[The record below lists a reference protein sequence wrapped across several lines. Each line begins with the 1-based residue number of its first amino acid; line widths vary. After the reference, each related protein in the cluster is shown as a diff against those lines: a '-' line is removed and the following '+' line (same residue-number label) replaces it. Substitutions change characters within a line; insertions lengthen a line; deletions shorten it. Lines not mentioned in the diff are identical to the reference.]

1 MAIRAEIA
9 ESGSTIE
16 LLFPYSTAAVKAV
29 KAIPGARFVPP
40 ERGGPSWRIPL
51 TLKSAR
57 LMRETFG
64 LGIKHGPNLRAWG
77 KAAVREERELKALA
91 MADDGQLERL
101 PRVLPVLAAALYPY
115 QRADV
120 AFMARNNLI
129 NANEPGLGKTLETIA
144 ATHEMEPIS
153 GARLVLAPSTALR
166 SVWQAEIERWTSDR
180 VLTGD
185 TPDARRAAISRAS
198 ELALEGL
205 PFWLLLNTEMARL
218 PELMPYPNQA
228 AATKANNARIV
239 LDALTSIDWDVF
251 VVDEFHKAG
260 LREPK
265 SSSHMA
271 MALIALSSFR
281 RFALSGTP
289 TGGVPLNLWGVLHWL
304 SRQQFGSK
312 WQWAKAWLQVNHNGF
327 GHDIGGILPGRERQ
341 FYESHSPYLIRRTK
355 GEVLPELPP
364 KQYVDVWCEMTP
376 KQAKQYAKME
386 ADAEMVISGQRVAA
400 LSVLAE
406 YTRLRQI
413 AGAACQIRDGKI
425 HPTTSSGKLT
435 PLLENVR
442 RRVEAGE
449 QVVVASQFSKMCDL
463 LAGVLRKEGYGVK
476 LITGKVKT
484 ADRTETIADFQA
496 EGSDID
502 ALVICTHAGGVAIT
516 VDKADSMHVIDETW
530 DPDDQ
535 VQLEDRIHRASR
547 MHQVTIYN
555 YRTKDTIEEA
565 IEAIGINK
573 AITAATILD
582 VHRKIKKAAASSRA

>member
-1 MAIRAEIA
+1 MSITAEIA
-9 ESGSTIE
+9 VSGSTIE
-16 LLFPYSTAAVKAV
+16 LWFPYSTAAVKAV

-40 ERGGPSWRIPL
+40 ERGGPCWRIPK

-77 KAAVREERELKALA
+77 RAAVREERELKSLAL
-91 MADDGQLERL
+91 ADDGQLERL
-101 PRVLPVLAAALYPY
+101 PHVLPLLAEALYPY

-129 NANEPGLGKTLETIA
+129 NANEPGLGKTLETVA
-144 ATHEMEPIS
+144 ATHEMEPHS

-166 SVWQAEIERWTSDR
+166 SVWQAEIQRWTADV

-185 TPDARRAAISRAS
+185 TPEQRRAAIAEAERMHA
-198 ELALEGL
+198 AGL
-205 PFWLLLNTEMARL
+205 PFWLVLNTEMARM
-218 PELMPYPNQA
+218 PEQAPFRNQA
-228 AATKANNARIV
+228 AKTKSANMQFV
-239 LDALTSIDWDVF
+239 MDALISIEWDVF

-271 MALIALSSFR
+271 MALIAAASRR

-304 SRQQFGSK
+304 SREQFGSK
-312 WQWAKAWLQVNHNGF
+312 WQWAKAWLQTNHNGF
-327 GHDIGGILPGRERQ
+327 GYDIGDILPGRERQ
-341 FYESHSPYLIRRTK
+341 FYEAHSPYLIRRTK
-355 GEVLPELPP
+355 AEVLPELPP

-376 KQAKQYAKME
+376 KQRKQYEKMQ
-386 ADAEMVISGQRVAA
+386 ADAEMVISGKRVAA

-413 AGAACQIRDGKI
+413 AGAACQIKDGKVA
-425 HPTTSSGKLT
+425 PTTSSGKLT

-442 RRVEAGE
+442 RRIEAGE
-449 QVVVASQFSKMCDL
+449 QVVVASQFSKMCDM
-463 LAGVLRKEGYGVK
+463 LAAVLRREGWGVK
-476 LITGKVKT
+476 LITGAVKQ

-496 EGSDID
+496 DDSSID
-502 ALVICTHAGGVAIT
+502 ALVVCTHAAGVAIT

-555 YRTKDTIEEA
+555 YRTKDTIEES
-565 IEAIGINK
+565 IMGIGINK
-573 AITAATILD
+573 AITAANILD
-582 VHRKIKKAAASSRA
+582 VHRKIKKAAHPSRA